1 LNFISQHVILLFIFC
16 LLFYF
21 YLSNVGADRQKRS
34 IFETPC
40 EIQNQSQT
48 EKISVNSHSTAD
60 SQDCGLSTR
69 QDHPLPTSV
78 SSSSLIFRS
87 AFGHLKVM
95 SPISLIELWTKN
107 QLEDRACVNSD
118 EIQRN
123 NAIANTIKDLNGKE
137 SGSYTCSPA
146 VDPFWPLCMYEL
158 RGKCNNDECPWQHSR
173 DHSNGNMYQQQ
184 HDDSDSAGI

>member
-1 LNFISQHVILLFIFC
+1 LNFISQHVILLFI
-16 LLFYF
+16 YF
-21 YLSNVGADRQKRS
+21 FKPNVGTDRQERS
-34 IFETPC
+34 IFETTR

-48 EKISVNSHSTAD
+48 EKFSLNSHSTAD

-69 QDHPLPTSV
+69 QDHHLPTSV

-95 SPISLIELWTKN
+95 SPISVIELWTKN
-107 QLEDRACVNSD
+107 QLEGRACVNSD
-118 EIQRN
+118 EILRI
-123 NAIANTIKDLNGKE
+123 NAIPNTIKDLSGKE
-137 SGSYTCSPA
+137 FGSYTCSPA

-158 RGKCNNDECPWQHSR
+158 RGKCNNDECPWQHFR